1 MITLV
6 RPSSTDEWHEAA
18 RLVEAYAASL
28 NIPLDFQNF
37 EHERTHLEEEYG
49 GADSAFLLARQQ
61 GEFIGCGALRR
72 FSESACEM
80 KRLYVAPQG
89 RGQSIGRMLASALI
103 EAARSL
109 GYQTMLLDT
118 LPSMQEAQALYASLG
133 FKVVLPYRF
142 NPVEGTVFLARD
154 L

>member
-1 MITLV
+1 MVTLV
-6 RPSSTDEWHEAA
+6 RPSSTHEWQEAA
-18 RLVEAYAASL
+18 RLVEEYAASL
-28 NIPLDFQNF
+28 AIALDFQDF
-37 EHERTHLEEEYG
+37 EHERTHLVEEYG
-49 GADSAFLLARQQ
+49 GADSAFLLASQE

-89 RGQSIGRMLASALI
+89 RGQSIGRMLASGLI
-103 EAARSL
+103 EEARSL

-118 LPSMQEAQALYASLG
+118 LPSMQQAQALYASLG